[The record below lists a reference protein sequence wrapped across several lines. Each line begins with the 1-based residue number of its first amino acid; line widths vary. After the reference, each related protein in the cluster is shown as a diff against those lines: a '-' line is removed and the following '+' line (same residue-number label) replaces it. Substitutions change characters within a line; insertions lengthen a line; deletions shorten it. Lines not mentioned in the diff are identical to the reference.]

1 MNVPATFTAFP
12 DFEAFWTERSPFMIE
27 LIKSEF
33 VSFLLQR
40 HIQWAPVE
48 MTASPPL
55 AQPAPPLAQPAPPLA
70 QPAPTLAQPAP
81 TLAQPAPTLA
91 QSAPTEAVPATRIGR
106 DRLFSELVAV
116 YAEAMEYPSEV
127 FTETVELEGE
137 LGIDSVKQTE
147 ILGRIR
153 ETYKLPRLP
162 ANVRISDF
170 KTMGQIVDLVFA
182 NQGKAAGAT

>member
-12 DFEAFWTERSPFMIE
+12 DFEAFWAERSPFMIE

-40 HIQWAPVE
+40 HIQWTPVE
-48 MTASPPL
+48 ITASPPM
-55 AQPAPPLAQPAPPLA
+55 QPAPPLAQPPPAEAAP
-70 QPAPTLAQPAP
+70 
-81 TLAQPAPTLA
+81 
-91 QSAPTEAVPATRIGR
+91 VTRLGR
-106 DRLFSELVAV
+106 DRLFSELVAA
-116 YAEAMEYPSEV
+116 YAEAMEYPPEV
-127 FTETVELEGE
+127 FTETVELEAE

-153 ETYKLPRLP
+153 EAYKLPRLP
-162 ANVRISDF
+162 ANVRINDF

-182 NQGKAAGAT
+182 NQGKAAAAT

>member
-1 MNVPATFTAFP
+1 MNVPATLTAFA
-12 DFEAFWTERSPFMIE
+12 DFEAFWAERSPFMIE

-40 HIQWAPVE
+40 HIQCTPVE

-55 AQPAPPLAQPAPPLA
+55 AQPAPPLTQPAPPLA
-70 QPAPTLAQPAP
+70 QPAPT
-81 TLAQPAPTLA
+81 
-91 QSAPTEAVPATRIGR
+91 EAAPATRIGR

>member
-12 DFEAFWTERSPFMIE
+12 DFEAFWAERSPFMIE

-40 HIQWAPVE
+40 HIQWTPVE
-48 MTASPPL
+48 MTASPPFV
-55 AQPAPPLAQPAPPLA
+55 QPAPPLAQPLPAEAAP
-70 QPAPTLAQPAP
+70 
-81 TLAQPAPTLA
+81 
-91 QSAPTEAVPATRIGR
+91 VTRLGR

-116 YAEAMEYPSEV
+116 YAEAMEYPPEV
-127 FTETVELEGE
+127 FTETVELEAE

-153 ETYKLPRLP
+153 EAYKLPRLP
-162 ANVRISDF
+162 ANVRINDF

-182 NQGKAAGAT
+182 NQGKAAAAT

>member
-1 MNVPATFTAFP
+1 
-12 DFEAFWTERSPFMIE
+12 
-27 LIKSEF
+27 
-33 VSFLLQR
+33 
-40 HIQWAPVE
+40 
-48 MTASPPL
+48 
-55 AQPAPPLAQPAPPLA
+55 
-70 QPAPTLAQPAP
+70 
-81 TLAQPAPTLA
+81 
-91 QSAPTEAVPATRIGR
+91 
-106 DRLFSELVAV
+106 VAA

-153 ETYKLPRLP
+153 ETYKLPMLP

-182 NQGKAAGAT
+182 NQGKAAAAT

>member
-1 MNVPATFTAFP
+1 MNVPATLTAFA
-12 DFEAFWTERSPFMIE
+12 DFEAFWAERSPFMIE

-40 HIQWAPVE
+40 HIQWTPVE

-55 AQPAPPLAQPAPPLA
+55 AQRAPPLAQPALPLA
-70 QPAPTLAQPAP
+70 QPAPP
-81 TLAQPAPTLA
+81 
-91 QSAPTEAVPATRIGR
+91 EAAPATQIGR

>member
-1 MNVPATFTAFP
+1 MNIPATFTAFP
-12 DFEAFWTERSPFMIE
+12 DFEAFWAERSPFMIE

-40 HIQWAPVE
+40 HIQWTPVE
-48 MTASPPL
+48 MTASLPV
-55 AQPAPPLAQPAPPLA
+55 QPAPPLAQPASA
-70 QPAPTLAQPAP
+70 EAAP
-81 TLAQPAPTLA
+81 
-91 QSAPTEAVPATRIGR
+91 VTRLGR

-116 YAEAMEYPSEV
+116 YAEAMEYPPEV
-127 FTETVELEGE
+127 FAETVELEGE

-153 ETYKLPRLP
+153 EAYKLPRLP
-162 ANVRISDF
+162 ANVRINDF

-182 NQGKAAGAT
+182 NQGKAAAET

>member
-12 DFEAFWTERSPFMIE
+12 DFEVFWAERSPFMIE
-27 LIKSEF
+27 LLKSEF

-40 HIQWAPVE
+40 HIQCTPVE

-55 AQPAPPLAQPAPPLA
+55 AQPAPPLAQLAPPLAQLAPPLVQLAPPLA
-70 QPAPTLAQPAP
+70 QPAPT
-81 TLAQPAPTLA
+81 
-91 QSAPTEAVPATRIGR
+91 EAAPATRIGR
-106 DRLFSELVAV
+106 DRLFSELVGV

-153 ETYKLPRLP
+153 ETYKLPMLP

-182 NQGKAAGAT
+182 NQGKAAGPT

>member
-12 DFEAFWTERSPFMIE
+12 DFEAFWAERSPFMIE
-27 LIKSEF
+27 LLKSEF

-40 HIQWAPVE
+40 HIQCTPVG

-55 AQPAPPLAQPAPPLA
+55 AQPAPPLAQLGPPLA
-70 QPAPTLAQPAP
+70 QPAPT
-81 TLAQPAPTLA
+81 
-91 QSAPTEAVPATRIGR
+91 EAAPATRIGR
-106 DRLFSELVAV
+106 DRLFSELVGV

-153 ETYKLPRLP
+153 ETYKLPGLP

>member
-12 DFEAFWTERSPFMIE
+12 DFEAFWAERSPFMIE

-40 HIQWAPVE
+40 HIQCAPVE
-48 MTASPPL
+48 TTASPPL

-70 QPAPTLAQPAP
+70 QPAPA
-81 TLAQPAPTLA
+81 
-91 QSAPTEAVPATRIGR
+91 EAAPATRIGR
-106 DRLFSELVAV
+106 DRLFSELVGV

-182 NQGKAAGAT
+182 NQGTAAGAT

>member
-12 DFEAFWTERSPFMIE
+12 DFEAFWAERSPFMIE

-40 HIQWAPVE
+40 HIQWTPVE
-48 MTASPPL
+48 MTASLPL
-55 AQPAPPLAQPAPPLA
+55 VQPAPLPVQPAPLPAQPAPPLAQPA
-70 QPAPTLAQPAP
+70 
-81 TLAQPAPTLA
+81 
-91 QSAPTEAVPATRIGR
+91 SAEAASVTRLGR

-116 YAEAMEYPSEV
+116 YAEAMEYPPEV

-153 ETYKLPRLP
+153 EAYKLPRPP
-162 ANVRISDF
+162 ANVRINDF

-182 NQGKAAGAT
+182 NQGKAAAAT

>member
-12 DFEAFWTERSPFMIE
+12 DFEAFWAERSPFMIE

-40 HIQWAPVE
+40 HLQWTPVE
-48 MTASPPL
+48 MTAPAPPM
-55 AQPAPPLAQPAPPLA
+55 QPAPPLAQPAPPLA
-70 QPAPTLAQPAP
+70 QPPPA
-81 TLAQPAPTLA
+81 
-91 QSAPTEAVPATRIGR
+91 EAAPATRLGR
-106 DRLFSELVAV
+106 DRLFSELVAA
-116 YAEAMEYPSEV
+116 YAEAMEYPPEV
-127 FTETVELEGE
+127 FTETVELEAE

-153 ETYKLPRLP
+153 EAYRLPRLP
-162 ANVRISDF
+162 ANVRINDF

-182 NQGKAAGAT
+182 NQGRAAAAT

>member
-12 DFEAFWTERSPFMIE
+12 DFEAFWAERSPFMIE
-27 LIKSEF
+27 LLKSEF

-40 HIQWAPVE
+40 HIQCMPVE
-48 MTASPPL
+48 MTGSPPL
-55 AQPAPPLAQPAPPLA
+55 AQPAPPLAQLAPPLA
-70 QPAPTLAQPAP
+70 QPAPT
-81 TLAQPAPTLA
+81 
-91 QSAPTEAVPATRIGR
+91 EAAPATRIGR
-106 DRLFSELVAV
+106 DRLFSELVAA

-153 ETYKLPRLP
+153 ETYKLPSLP
-162 ANVRISDF
+162 ANVRIRDF